1 MMFSKHGEK
10 NKNQKKQKKSAVEMK
25 FLLVHHGE
33 EESFQK
39 CLHASEFV
47 TGPHRTQQG
56 RLRFRPCCARI
67 KRFVGDGRT
76 DGRRNIRSTQ

>member
-1 MMFSKHGEK
+1 
-10 NKNQKKQKKSAVEMK
+10 MK

-67 KRFVGDGRT
+67 RRFVGDGRT
-76 DGRRNIRSTQ
+76 EKHPVHAIKSTCVGGVNGLDDKDDFKTKIL

>member
-1 MMFSKHGEK
+1 
-10 NKNQKKQKKSAVEMK
+10 MK

-47 TGPHRTQQG
+47 TGPRRTQ
-56 RLRFRPCCARI
+56 RI
-67 KRFVGDGRT
+67 RRFVGDGRT
-76 DGRRNIRSTQ
+76 EKHPVHAIKL

>member
-1 MMFSKHGEK
+1 
-10 NKNQKKQKKSAVEMK
+10 MK
-25 FLLVHHGE
+25 FLFVHHGE

-76 DGRRNIRSTQ
+76 DGETSGPRNKVHILVASTDY